1 MKSGIPYSL
10 KAADTSHKNESG
22 DLSSGPGV
30 KNLPANAGDT
40 G

>member
-1 MKSGIPYSL
+1 MKSGIPHSL
-10 KAADTSHKNESG
+10 KAADTSHKNESE
-22 DLSSGPGV
+22 DLSPGPGV